1 MPKKHQKHA
10 KPLRKQ
16 GTSVHRPFGKLT
28 LLTYLQTSYTKLLLV
43 FGSKATP
50 LPADPAL
57 RPPGTAPDHTHKWTV
72 YVRGVD
78 GADIT
83 YWLKKVQFKLHE
95 TYSQSLRTIEA
106 PAPFDVTETG
116 WGEFE
121 VAMKLFFT
129 PEANEKPQSIYHQLK
144 LHPFG
149 EDKEAAK
156 ERGDSVVSQNYDEI
170 VFNEPVE
177 AFFDVLTSGPP
188 PAKGKAASKSTKLK
202 KGGDRTAEVPAE
214 DSATNPYSVRTEL
227 KELDRLN
234 EAIKQVEALA
244 KEERARLAEREK
256 ELESLKKEAGVNKAK

>member
-1 MPKKHQKHA
+1 M
-10 KPLRKQ
+10 
-16 GTSVHRPFGKLT
+16 
-28 LLTYLQTSYTKLLLV
+28 
-43 FGSKATP
+43 
-50 LPADPAL
+50 
-57 RPPGTAPDHTHKWTV
+57 
-72 YVRGVD
+72 RGVD

-106 PAPFDVTETG
+106 PAPFEVTETG

-121 VAMKLFFT
+121 VAIKMFF
-129 PEANEKPQSIYHQLK
+129 PSEANEKPNSIYHQLK

-177 AFFDVLTSGPP
+177 AFFDVLTSGPL
-188 PAKGKAASKSTKLK
+188 PAKGKSATKSSKLK
-202 KGGDRTAEVPAE
+202 KGGDRTAEIPSQE
-214 DSATNPYSVRTEL
+214 SPDNPYSMRTEL

-244 KEERARLAEREK
+244 KEERAHLAEREK
-256 ELESLKKEAGVNKAK
+256 ELEGLRKTEGGVVKAR